1 MQEALAQLI
10 QGQTLDEAAAER
22 VFRTILAGEADD
34 AQIGALLALIQRRG
48 ASVDELVGAAR
59 VMRANVTRVPFSG
72 DEDRLIDTCGTGG
85 APKTFNVS
93 TAAAIVAAAAGAS
106 QGVKVAKHG
115 NRSRTGRG
123 SAEAL
128 AELGVNVDAS
138 PELQARC
145 LNEAGVCFCFAIHHH
160 PAMKHAIGPRKALGV
175 PTIFNLL
182 GPLTNPAGASRQMIG
197 VYHPSLV
204 EPVAHALMRLGARR
218 ALVVHGADGLDEI
231 TICAPTIVAS
241 VSEGSVSVTQ
251 IDTQDFGIERA
262 TLAQL
267 QARSLEDAARIVR
280 RALSGKGGAETDF
293 VVANA
298 AGALVVAGVA
308 SDFGPAVAM
317 AREAIE
323 SGEASKTLDTLIR
336 VSNS

>member
-1 MQEALAQLI
+1 MQDAIAQLI
-10 QGQTLDEAAAER
+10 QGRTLDEAAAER
-22 VFRTILAGEADD
+22 VFQAILAGEADD

-138 PELQARC
+138 PEMQARC
-145 LNEAGVCFCFAIHHH
+145 LDEAGVCFCFAIHHH
-160 PAMKHAIGPRKALGV
+160 PAMKHAISPRKALGV

-241 VSEGSVSVTQ
+241 VTEGSVSVTQ

-267 QARSLEDAARIVR
+267 QAKSLEDAVRIVR
-280 RALSGKGGAETDF
+280 RAISGQGGAETDF

-308 SDFGPAVAM
+308 ADFGPAVAL
-317 AREAIE
+317 ARDAID
-323 SGEASKTLDTLIR
+323 SGTASQTLDTLIR